1 MRLIKNIEAD
11 GAMQMAIDE
20 AILTARR
27 KDLVPNTLRFFT
39 WKPPCLTIGYFQ
51 SLEQE
56 IDLEKAKDVDIVR
69 RYTGGGA
76 ILHDK
81 ELTYS
86 FAISEREVPKDI
98 VGSYRMICGALVK
111 GLGLLGIKAEFK
123 EINDIIVNGKK
134 ISGNAQT
141 RKEGIVLQHGTI
153 LMDVEVEKMFSFL
166 RISDEKI
173 KDKMIKSAE
182 ERVTSVNEQIGN
194 VSIEEVEAA
203 MIKGFEDTF
212 NARSEEQELTD
223 HELRLAE
230 RLRAK
235 YAGKEWSYM
244 R

>member
-1 MRLIKNIEAD
+1 MKHIETN
-11 GAMQMAIDE
+11 GAMQMALDE

-27 KDLVPNTLRFFT
+27 KGLVPNTLRFYT
-39 WKPPCLTIGYFQ
+39 WNPPCLTIGYFQ

-56 IDLEKAKDVDIVR
+56 IDLEKVKDVDIVR

-98 VGSYRMICGALVK
+98 VASYRMICTALVK
-111 GLGLLGIKAEFK
+111 GLERLGIKAEFK

-153 LMDVEVEKMFSFL
+153 LLNVDFKTMFSLL
-166 RISDEKI
+166 RIPDEKI
-173 KDKMIKSAE
+173 TDKMIRSAE
-182 ERVTSVNEQIGN
+182 ERVTSLSEQIGG
-194 VSIEEVEAA
+194 VSIGDVEAA
-203 MIKGFEDTF
+203 MTTGFEETF
-212 NARSEEQELTD
+212 NVRFEAQELTD

-235 YAGKEWSYM
+235 YESHEWCYM